1 MGRLK
6 ATSSVQGPENAGPR
20 KFGGAARKRPHA
32 VCDRAFEAKKAGRDI
47 RNMNGIEVP

>member
-47 RNMNGIEVP
+47 RNMNAIEVP